1 MSSISSKKINKKL
14 LIPIILVF
22 LVVVVYFIYQAFF
35 VHTEVKLNSKSNTY
49 VSKTKLGQYIDLI
62 NKENLTF
69 NTNINNELLLNS
81 KDFSVNINPSS
92 GIGRKNPFLP

>member
-35 VHTEVKLNSKSNTY
+35 AQTEVKLNLKSNAY
-49 VSKTKLGQYIDLI
+49 VSKTKLGQYVDLI

-69 NTNINNELLLNS
+69 TTNINNDLLLNA
-81 KDFSVNINPSS
+81 KDFSININPSS
-92 GIGRKNPFLP
+92 GVGRKNPFLP

>member
-1 MSSISSKKINKKL
+1 MSSISSKKINKK
-14 LIPIILVF
+14 ILVHIIIIF
-22 LVVVVYFIYQAFF
+22 LAVVIYFIYQAFF